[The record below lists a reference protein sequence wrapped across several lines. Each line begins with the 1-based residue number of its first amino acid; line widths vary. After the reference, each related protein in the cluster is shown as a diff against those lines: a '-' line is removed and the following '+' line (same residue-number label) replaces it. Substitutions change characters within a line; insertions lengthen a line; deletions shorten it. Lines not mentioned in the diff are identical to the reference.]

1 MAYENQFKK
10 VAVLGAAGKMG
21 SGILLL
27 TAIEMAKIKF
37 QQDDPDIDLILYA
50 MDVSEEGLQ
59 GVMKYIEKQVRKRG
73 ERNLE
78 QVKGYYTGDD
88 LKMSDEELVEKYVS
102 DVTKLIKPVTYLG
115 SLRNVDTVFEAVSE
129 NIGLKVKLLAEIENY
144 NPGRVWYFTNTSSIP
159 IGELD
164 KAAGLYGRIIGF
176 HFYNPPAIQKL
187 VEVIESEDTVSGLKD
202 FAQQL
207 IEHMGKIMVPAND
220 IAGFIG
226 NGHFIRDSLFGI
238 KQVEKLSEEL
248 PFPLAV
254 YMVNNITSMF
264 LVRPMGIF
272 QLVDYVGIDVVSLIM
287 NVMNDRIKEETI
299 SSPLLDKL
307 MELGAKGGQNPDG
320 SQKNGFF
327 RYEGGKIYGV
337 YDPDSS
343 SYIKVSGLK
352 EQAYEK
358 FGLTPSY
365 MPKWKEIVKD
375 PDKDKK
381 LEDYFVELSETD
393 SPGAILAMEYGRN
406 SKEIAEKLVS
416 DKVAL
421 SDKDVNTVLKR
432 GFFHA
437 YGPINN
443 YFNKL

>member
-1 MAYENQFKK
+1 MDYENQFKK

-37 QQDDPDIDLILYA
+37 QQDDPDIDFILYA
-50 MDVSEEGLQ
+50 MDVSEEGLN

-73 ERNLE
+73 ERNIE
-78 QVKGYYTGDD
+78 KVKGYYTGDD

-115 SLRNVDTVFEAVSE
+115 SLRDVDTVFEAVSE

-144 NPGRVWYFTNTSSIP
+144 NPGRVWYLTNTSSIP

-164 KAAGLYGRIIGF
+164 EAAGLYGRIIGF
-176 HFYNPPAIQKL
+176 HFYNPPAVQKL
-187 VEVIESEDTVSGLKD
+187 VEVIESEETVSGLKD

-238 KQVEKLSEEL
+238 KQVEKLTEEIS
-248 PFPLAV
+248 FPLAV
-254 YMVNNITSMF
+254 YMVNNITSRF

-272 QLVDYVGIDVVSLIM
+272 QLIDYVGIDVVSLIM
-287 NVMNDRIKEETI
+287 NVMNDRIKEEAI
-299 SSPLLDKL
+299 SSPMLDKL
-307 MELGAKGGQNPDG
+307 IKLGTKGGQNPDG

-327 RYEGGKIYGV
+327 RYEGGKITGV
-337 YDPDSS
+337 YDHESR
-343 SYIKVSGLK
+343 SYIPVAGLK
-352 EQAYEK
+352 EKAYEK

-365 MPKWKEIVKD
+365 MPKWKEIIKD
-375 PDKDKK
+375 PEKDKK
-381 LEDYFVELSETD
+381 LEDYFVELSKTD
-393 SPGAILAMEYGRN
+393 SPGAVLAMEYGRN

-421 SDKDVNTVLKR
+421 SDKDVNTILKR

>member
-1 MAYENQFKK
+1 MEYENQFKK

-37 QQDDPDIDLILYA
+37 QQDDPEIDFTLYA
-50 MDVSEEGLQ
+50 MDVSEEGLI
-59 GVMKYIEKQVRKRG
+59 GVMEYVEKQVRKNG
-73 ERNLE
+73 ERNPD
-78 QVKGYYTGDD
+78 QVKGYYKGIDQEMTEKD
-88 LKMSDEELVEKYVS
+88 LLEKYVS
-102 DVTKLIKPVTYLG
+102 DVVKIIKPVTYIG
-115 SLRNVDTVFEAVSE
+115 SLKDVETVFEAVSE
-129 NIGLKVKLLAEIENY
+129 NKSLKVKLLAEIENF
-144 NPGRVWYFTNTSSIP
+144 NPGHTWYLTNTSSIP
-159 IGELD
+159 IKELD
-164 KAAGLYGRIIGF
+164 EAAGLYGRIIGF

-187 VEVIESEDTVSGLKD
+187 VEVIKSENTVSGLND

-238 KQVEKLSEEL
+238 KQAEKLSVENS
-248 PFPLAV
+248 FPMAV
-254 YMVNNITSMF
+254 YMVNNISSRF

-272 QLVDYVGIDVVSLIM
+272 QLIDYVGIDVVRLIM
-287 NVMNDRIKEETI
+287 NVMNNRIKEETI

-327 RYEGGKIYGV
+327 LYESGKITGV
-337 YDPDSS
+337 FNPESR
-343 SYIKVSGLK
+343 SYTQVSILK
-352 EQAYEK
+352 EPAYVK
-358 FGLTPSY
+358 LGSTPSY
-365 MPKWKEIVKD
+365 IPVWKEIIKD
-375 PDKDKK
+375 PEKAKK

-393 SPGAILAMEYGRN
+393 SLGAKLAMEYGKN

-421 SDKDVNTVLKR
+421 NDQDVNTILKR

>member
-1 MAYENQFKK
+1 MDYENQFRK

-37 QQDDPDIDLILYA
+37 KQDDPEIDYTLYA
-50 MDVSEEGLQ
+50 MDVSEEGLI
-59 GVMKYIEKQVRKRG
+59 GVMTYIEKHVRKSG
-73 ERNLE
+73 ERNID

-88 LKMSDEELVEKYVS
+88 LNMSEEDLLEKYVS

-115 SLRNVDTVFEAVSE
+115 SLKDVDTVFEAVSE
-129 NIGLKVKLLAEIENY
+129 NIGLKIKLLAEIENY
-144 NPGRVWYFTNTSSIP
+144 NPGRVWYLTNTSSIP

-164 KAAGLYGRIIGF
+164 EAAGLYGRIIGF

-187 VEVIESEDTVSGLKD
+187 VEVIESEKTVPGLKD
-202 FAQQL
+202 FARQL

-238 KQVEKLSEEL
+238 KQIEKLSEEIS
-248 PFPLAV
+248 FPLAV
-254 YMVNNITSMF
+254 YMVNNITSRF
-264 LVRPMGIF
+264 LLRPMGIF
-272 QLVDYVGIDVVSLIM
+272 QLIDYVGLDVVRLIM
-287 NVMNDRIKEETI
+287 SVMNDRNNEETI

-327 RYEGGKIYGV
+327 RYDAGKISGV
-337 YDPDSS
+337 YDHESR
-343 SYIKVSGLK
+343 SYTPVSGLK
-352 EQAYEK
+352 EQAYVK
-358 FGLTPSY
+358 LGSTPSY
-365 MPKWKEIVKD
+365 IPVWKEIIKD
-375 PDKDKK
+375 PEKGKK

-393 SPGAILAMEYGRN
+393 SPGANMAMEYGRN

-416 DKVAL
+416 DKVAF

>member
-37 QQDDPDIDLILYA
+37 QQDDPDIDFILYA
-50 MDVSEEGLQ
+50 MDVSEEGLK
-59 GVMKYIEKQVRKRG
+59 GVMKYIEKQVRKNG
-73 ERNLE
+73 ERNPD
-78 QVKGYYTGDD
+78 QVKGYYNGNDQEMT
-88 LKMSDEELVEKYVS
+88 EEYLLEKYVS
-102 DVTKLIKPVTYLG
+102 DVIKLIKPVTLLG
-115 SLRNVDTVFEAVSE
+115 SLRDVDTVFEAVSE
-129 NIGLKVKLLAEIENY
+129 DKGLKIKLLAEIENY
-144 NPGRVWYFTNTSSIP
+144 NPGHVWYLTNTSSIP
-159 IGELD
+159 IGELNE
-164 KAAGLYGRIIGF
+164 AAGLYGRIIGF

-238 KQVEKLSEEL
+238 KQAEKLSGENS
-248 PFPLAV
+248 FPLAV
-254 YMVNNITSMF
+254 YMVNTISSRF

-272 QLVDYVGIDVVSLIM
+272 QLIDYVGIDVVRLIM
-287 NVMNDRIKEETI
+287 NVMNNRIKEETI

-307 MELGAKGGQNPDG
+307 MELGAKGGQNTDG

-327 RYEGGKIYGV
+327 QYDDGKITGI
-337 YDPDSS
+337 YDPESR
-343 SYIKVSGLK
+343 SYTPVSGLK
-352 EQAYEK
+352 EQAYVK
-358 FGLTPSY
+358 LGSTPSY
-365 MPKWKEIVKD
+365 MPVWKEIIKD
-375 PDKDKK
+375 PEKDKK

-393 SPGAILAMEYGRN
+393 SPGAKLAMEYGKN
-406 SKEIAEKLVS
+406 SKKIAEKLVS
-416 DKVAL
+416 DKVAF
-421 SDKDVNTVLKR
+421 SDKDVNTILKR

>member
-37 QQDDPDIDLILYA
+37 QQDDPDIDLTLYA
-50 MDVSEEGLQ
+50 MDVSEEGLK
-59 GVMKYIEKQVRKRG
+59 GVMKYIEKQVRKNG
-73 ERNLE
+73 ERNFD
-78 QVKGYYTGDD
+78 QVKGFYSGNDREMTEED
-88 LKMSDEELVEKYVS
+88 LLEKYVS
-102 DVTKLIKPVTYLG
+102 DVIKLIKPVTFLG

-129 NIGLKVKLLAEIENY
+129 DKGLKIKLLAEIENY
-144 NPGRVWYFTNTSSIP
+144 NPGHVWYLTNTSSIP

-164 KAAGLYGRIIGF
+164 EAAGLYGRIIGF

-187 VEVIESEDTVSGLKD
+187 VEVIESENTVSGLKD

-238 KQVEKLSEEL
+238 KQVEKLSGENS
-248 PFPLAV
+248 FPLAV
-254 YMVNNITSMF
+254 YMVNNISSRF

-272 QLVDYVGIDVVSLIM
+272 QLIDYVGIDVVKLIM
-287 NVMNDRIKEETI
+287 NVMNNRIKEETI
-299 SSPLLDKL
+299 CSPLLDKL

-327 RYEGGKIYGV
+327 RYDGGKITGV
-337 YDPDSS
+337 YNPESI
-343 SYIKVSGLK
+343 SYTPVSGLK
-352 EQAYEK
+352 EQAHVK
-358 FGLTPSY
+358 LGSTPSY
-365 MPKWKEIVKD
+365 MPVWKEIIKD
-375 PDKDKK
+375 SEKGKK

-393 SPGAILAMEYGRN
+393 SPGAKLAMEYGKN

-416 DKVAL
+416 DKVAF

>member
-1 MAYENQFKK
+1 MDYENQFRK

-37 QQDDPDIDLILYA
+37 QRDDPEIDFTLYA
-50 MDVSEEGLQ
+50 MDVSEEVLN
-59 GVMKYIEKQVRKRG
+59 GVMKYVEKQVRKNG
-73 ERNLE
+73 ERNID

-88 LKMSDEELVEKYVS
+88 LKMSEEDLLEKYVS
-102 DVTKLIKPVTYLG
+102 DVTKLIKPATSLG
-115 SLRNVDTVFEAVSE
+115 LLKNVDTVFEAVSE
-129 NIGLKVKLLAEIENY
+129 NTGLKVKLLAEIENY
-144 NPGRVWYFTNTSSIP
+144 NPGHVWYLTNTSSIP

-187 VEVIESEDTVSGLKD
+187 VEVIESEKTVSGLKD
-202 FAQQL
+202 FARQL

-238 KQVEKLSEEL
+238 KQIEKLSEEIS
-248 PFPLAV
+248 FPLAV
-254 YMVNNITSMF
+254 YMVNNITTRF

-272 QLVDYVGIDVVSLIM
+272 QLIDYVGIDVVRLIM
-287 NVMNDRIKEETI
+287 NVMNDRINEETI

-320 SQKNGFF
+320 SQKNGFL
-327 RYEGGKIYGV
+327 RYDAGKISGV
-337 YDPDSS
+337 YDHESR
-343 SYIKVSGLK
+343 SYTPVSGLK
-352 EQAYEK
+352 EQAYVK
-358 FGLTPSY
+358 LGSTPSY
-365 MPKWKEIVKD
+365 MPVWKEIIKD
-375 PDKDKK
+375 PEKGKK
-381 LEDYFVELSETD
+381 LEDYFIELSETD
-393 SPGAILAMEYGRN
+393 SPGANLAMEYGRN
-406 SKEIAEKLVS
+406 SKKIAEKLVS

-421 SDKDVNTVLKR
+421 NDQDVNTILKR

-443 YFNKL
+443 YFNKQ